1 MTTKHCS
8 GMTGVL
14 EGAINLAERATGKDI
29 DGDGDVGENTRAA
42 KAARTEGPTVE
53 KTNIAENYT
62 WKAHNKKIY
71 CCAELI
77 NFVDKCKREGVP
89 LRVLASG
96 WSCNRFIDP
105 TPSKDGDKALGWNI
119 ELCGELT
126 EVHEMTETTVRVMAG
141 SMRGPI
147 YAVAPYPNTTL
158 GSRLASSAAWA

>member
-1 MTTKHCS
+1 MPTKHCS

-53 KTNIAENYT
+53 KTNIAENYK
-62 WKAHNKKIY
+62 WKAHNNKPK
-71 CCAELI
+71 CCEELI
-77 NFVDKCKREGVP
+77 TIANDCKRDGVP

-105 TPSKDGDKALGWNI
+105 TPSKKDGGKAFGWNI

-126 EVHEMTETTVRVMAG
+126 KVHEMTETTVRVMAG

-147 YAVAPYPNTTL
+147 YEV
-158 GSRLASSAAWA
+158 